1 MIEIYECLTMQI
13 LETISRKYFSHI
25 TAKTI
30 VLPLFC
36 YIPFVIYDLFI
47 KLQNM
52 ANEGDKKASKKLV
65 EINNMISDD
74 EKYSKVENEVI
85 QFFKDNC
92 PLYFDKFIED
102 IDYLKNCRNK
112 CAHLKVNDNSLFV
125 PSDYHARMLICSMY
139 DHILSVKAPFI
150 MDLFTIAQVDVEEY
164 SDSISRIPHNGL
176 DDAIKKA
183 IVDKYLKRMTYDSI
197 KKSYKTF
204 IRLLFVSDSED
215 CIKNVYG
222 LYAFTFSMTDYAI
235 KNGHMSLFNEVSI
248 LDVFSKINKDT
259 LKDSTA
265 RANALIALITTYP
278 VVMDILRENEAVFEY
293 ICKRVLTKPHGLN
306 QYRAFYPRDKKTVYE
321 YFKEQPSTHK
331 PCYIETIF
339 EIVKECDG
347 FNIAEYL
354 LLMVKAIPTFNGF
367 SDADCYMSFFKEHL
381 SDVTIDEIK
390 KIMKVYKRNGQCTN
404 RARHSEDNSIIQ
416 KYIEE
421 TEENQVDD
429 MLIE

>member
-176 DDAIKKA
+176 DDAIKKQ
-183 IVDKYLKRMTYDSI
+183 LSI
-197 KKSYKTF
+197 S
-204 IRLLFVSDSED
+204 
-215 CIKNVYG
+215 
-222 LYAFTFSMTDYAI
+222 
-235 KNGHMSLFNEVSI
+235 
-248 LDVFSKINKDT
+248 
-259 LKDSTA
+259 
-265 RANALIALITTYP
+265 
-278 VVMDILRENEAVFEY
+278 ILRE
-293 ICKRVLTKPHGLN
+293 
-306 QYRAFYPRDKKTVYE
+306 
-321 YFKEQPSTHK
+321 
-331 PCYIETIF
+331 
-339 EIVKECDG
+339 
-347 FNIAEYL
+347 
-354 LLMVKAIPTFNGF
+354 
-367 SDADCYMSFFKEHL
+367 
-381 SDVTIDEIK
+381 
-390 KIMKVYKRNGQCTN
+390 
-404 RARHSEDNSIIQ
+404 
-416 KYIEE
+416 
-421 TEENQVDD
+421 
-429 MLIE
+429 